1 MVKDGICNVKIKKE
15 MYVKKMNNKGE
26 TSAGG
31 GIGFFGLLQVCFIVL
46 KVMGIINW
54 SWIKVFLPT
63 FTGGGL
69 TVLLLIVCVIIALG
83 N

>member
-1 MVKDGICNVKIKKE
+1 MKKL
-15 MYVKKMNNKGE
+15 NNKGE
-26 TSAGG
+26 SSTSGD
-31 GIGFFGLLQVCFIVL
+31 IGFFGLLQVCFIIL

-63 FTGGGL
+63 FIGGGL

>member
-1 MVKDGICNVKIKKE
+1 MKKL
-15 MYVKKMNNKGE
+15 NNKGE
-26 TSAGG
+26 SSTSG
-31 GIGFFGLLQVCFIVL
+31 GIGFFGLLQVCFIIL
-46 KVMGIINW
+46 KVMDIINW

-63 FTGGGL
+63 FIGGGL

>member
-1 MVKDGICNVKIKKE
+1 MKKL
-15 MYVKKMNNKGE
+15 NNKGE
-26 TSAGG
+26 SSTSG
-31 GIGFFGLLQVCFIVL
+31 GIGFFGLLQVCFIIL

-54 SWIKVFLPT
+54 SWIKVFLPI
-63 FTGGGL
+63 FIGGGL

>member
-1 MVKDGICNVKIKKE
+1 MKKL
-15 MYVKKMNNKGE
+15 NNKGE
-26 TSAGG
+26 SSTSG
-31 GIGFFGLLQVCFIVL
+31 GIGFFGLLQVCFIIL

-63 FTGGGL
+63 FIGGGL
-69 TVLLLIVCVIIALG
+69 TVLLLIVCVIIALE

>member
-1 MVKDGICNVKIKKE
+1 MKKL
-15 MYVKKMNNKGE
+15 NNKGE
-26 TSAGG
+26 SSTSG
-31 GIGFFGLLQVCFIVL
+31 GIGFFGLLQVCFIIL

-54 SWIKVFLPT
+54 LWIKVFLPT
-63 FTGGGL
+63 FIGGGL